1 MVEINETEKPTEVT
15 AEEIRK
21 VFIKSRDT
29 FYWYSICGQGFHI
42 SAQTVYRLLT
52 GFLSCTTLDI
62 ETSLPVIIPKQ
73 LMPCKKSADGSKFA
87 LKSSAE
93 FSSKRVTH
101 NSKLLT

>member
-21 VFIKSRDT
+21 VYIKSRDT
-29 FYWYSICGQGFHI
+29 FYIICGQGFHI

-87 LKSSAE
+87 
-93 FSSKRVTH
+93 
-101 NSKLLT
+101 